1 MKERNISS
9 IHLITFLISF
19 LISFLF
25 VFFYLYLQHGIVKYA
40 TGENIDV
47 SKLGPKK
54 EDHNQYK
61 QKQQQQQQQQP
72 NPTPSPSGPQSIFET
87 EPKLYQT
94 NSKEG
99 EILPPS
105 PTRKYQPQHQQQQ
118 HPRKVAL

>member
-1 MKERNISS
+1 MNQSKKHIIHSCYYVPYFVPNFVYDLSISIS
-9 IHLITFLISF
+9 I
-19 LISFLF
+19 
-25 VFFYLYLQHGIVKYA
+25 QHGIVKYA

-61 QKQQQQQQQQP
+61 QKQQQQP
-72 NPTPSPSGPQSIFET
+72 NPTPSPSGPQSIYET

-94 NSKEG
+94 NSKEE
-99 EILPPS
+99 EILPPPS